1 MSRTRIFS
9 ILVFAAALAVFGIYK
24 YQEFKTTD
32 QVGPRITMDQESIT
46 VSVNA
51 GEEELL
57 SGIQA
62 VDKRDGD
69 VSESLLIESMSN
81 FIEKGRRK
89 ITVAAFDSGSHV
101 TKASREIIY
110 SDYQSP
116 RFSLS
121 APLRFPIGTQD
132 ILSGMDVTDVLDG
145 SLTDK
150 IKISTDYS
158 INTGTPGDYP
168 MFFTVVNSAGD
179 VVNLPVTVQIYDPAE
194 ERMKPQIELSEY
206 LVYAAAGSPINPAAY
221 VREITGEGASREN
234 LLISQEIDYNTPGV
248 YEVTYQVTGEGGT
261 GMTRLIVVVSE

>member
-9 ILVFAAALAVFGIYK
+9 ILVFIAALAVFGIYK
-24 YQEFKTTD
+24 YQDFKTTD

-69 VSESLLIESMSN
+69 VSGSLLIESMSN

-116 RFSLS
+116 RFSLRE
-121 APLRFPIGTQD
+121 PLRFPVGTQD

-145 SLTDK
+145 NLTDK
-150 IKISTDYS
+150 IKISSDYS

-168 MFFTVVNSAGD
+168 MLFTVVNSAGD
-179 VVNLPVTVQIYDPAE
+179 VVNLPVTVQIYDPVAE
-194 ERMKPQIELSEY
+194 QQKPQIELTDY
-206 LVYAAAGSPINPAAY
+206 LIYVPVGSSVDPAGY
-221 VREITGEGASREN
+221 VQEITGEGAGWEN
-234 LLISQEIDYNTPGV
+234 LQISQQIDYNTPGV
-248 YEVTYQVTGEGGT
+248 YEVTYQVTGEGGI